1 MVFTGTSVEILAL
14 IFLVAAAIKIL
25 VILISPK
32 SWSDLVVKK
41 VWKNSNLMMIVSL
54 ILAAAV
60 LYLLLG
66 AGITI
71 TEIFAVM
78 LFLSLLAAVGVAIY
92 AREVVSVAQRL
103 LKDRNIVKKSWLYIL
118 IWIILILWG
127 LKELFM

>member
-103 LKDRNIVKKSWLYIL
+103 LKDRNIVKKSWLYLL